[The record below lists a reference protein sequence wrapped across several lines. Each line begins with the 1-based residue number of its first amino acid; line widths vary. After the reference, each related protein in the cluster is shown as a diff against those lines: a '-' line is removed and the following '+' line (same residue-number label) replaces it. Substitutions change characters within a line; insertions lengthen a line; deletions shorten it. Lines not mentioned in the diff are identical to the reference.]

1 MNNIL
6 KISFSFIIT
15 FFVGVILPSLIND
28 SDYQSVELQKFSLLT
43 SFKDFGF
50 ILINNSI
57 ALLVLFSSFIFGRW
71 FLYIFYFIN
80 GFLIGLFLTK
90 IQIKI
95 FLLAILPHGVLE
107 ITTFFVIGLMIFLVK
122 QGYKIKKR
130 YFWLAYSGLIF
141 SAFIES
147 FITPI
152 ILKFFH

>member
-1 MNNIL
+1 MKNIL

-15 FFVGVILPSLIND
+15 FFVGVMLPSLIND
-28 SDYQSVELQKFSLLT
+28 PDYQSIELQNYSLLE

-57 ALLVLFSSFIFGRW
+57 ALLVLFFSLILGRW
-71 FLYIFYFIN
+71 FLYFFYFIN

-90 IQIKI
+90 VQMKI
-95 FLLAILPHGVLE
+95 FLLAILPHGILE

-122 QGYKIKKR
+122 QGYKMKKM
-130 YFWLAYSGLIF
+130 YFLVAYSGLIF
-141 SAFIES
+141 SAFIEA
-147 FITPI
+147 FMTPI